1 VVHTCEQALEDPEGG
16 CQYQFWHELIIHTNV
31 AHDLMMLVYVK
42 CPEELAAD
50 RMTRLNK
57 ELKELFENGEG
68 QKCRVT
74 SLYTRVTYTY
84 VNFT

>member
-1 VVHTCEQALEDPEGG
+1 
-16 CQYQFWHELIIHTNV
+16 
-31 AHDLMMLVYVK
+31 MMLVYVK

-50 RMTRLNK
+50 RMARLNK

-68 QKCRVT
+68 RECRVT

-84 VNFT
+84 VISHNTSSLDFTKLH